1 MNRAP
6 RPAPGLRSSG
16 GVAHAPS
23 RLTRGVILGIVGLV
37 FAVPVAAMAEFTLR
51 RGLAGG
57 YDLHR
62 WTDLFQG
69 GLTGEYKPVLV
80 ALGNSVGLAVGTVA
94 IVLLLLVPTML
105 LVHIRFPWLRRTLE
119 IVCILP
125 ISIPAI
131 VLVVGLAPVF
141 SVVAAVVGSG
151 VWTLAFAYGI
161 TVLPFAYRAIQANLD
176 GVDVRTLSE
185 AARTLG
191 AGWGGV
197 LLRVLVPNLR
207 RGILAGAFIAVAV
220 VLGEFTIASLL
231 NRVNLQTA
239 LVVVSKNDP
248 YTAVILSLIALFV
261 AFLLLL
267 AIGRLGAPRR
277 AGGRRAART
286 ASTPAPPAPPA
297 PSAPAAP
304 AAPTAPIVPTH
315 PTPSASGDRS

>member
-1 MNRAP
+1 MTA
-6 RPAPGLRSSG
+6 GIRSVH
-16 GVAHAPS
+16 GVAHAPGRAI
-23 RLTRGVILGIVGLV
+23 RLLILGGVGLV
-37 FAVPVAAMAEFTLR
+37 FAVPILAMIEFTLR

-57 YDLHR
+57 HDFQR
-62 WTDLFQG
+62 WTLLFQN
-69 GLTGEYKPVLV
+69 GLTGEYAPVLA
-80 ALGNSVGLAVGTVA
+80 ALANSVGLAVGTVL
-94 IVLLLLVPTML
+94 IVLVLLVPTML
-105 LVHIRFPWLRRTLE
+105 LVHIRFPRLRRTLE
-119 IVCILP
+119 ILCILP

-141 SVVAAVVGSG
+141 SVLARFVGSG

-161 TVLPFAYRAIQANLD
+161 TVLPFAYRAIQSNLD

-191 AGWGGV
+191 AGWLSV

-231 NRVNLQTA
+231 SRVNLQTA

-248 YTAVILSLIALFV
+248 YSAVILSLLALFV

-267 AIGRLGAPRR
+267 AIGRLGTERSRPAR
-277 AGGRRAART
+277 ADPTTPTTPTSGGVQ
-286 ASTPAPPAPPA
+286 S
-297 PSAPAAP
+297 
-304 AAPTAPIVPTH
+304 
-315 PTPSASGDRS
+315 

>member
-1 MNRAP
+1 M
-6 RPAPGLRSSG
+6 SG
-16 GVAHAPS
+16 GFRTTDGVAHAPS
-23 RLTRGVILGIVGLV
+23 RLTRGLILGIVGLV
-37 FAVPVAAMAEFTLR
+37 FVVPILAMVEFTLR
-51 RGLAGG
+51 RGLVGG

-62 WTDLFQG
+62 WTELFQG

-80 ALGNSVGLAVGTVA
+80 ALGNSVGLAIGTVA
-94 IVLLLLVPTML
+94 IILLLLVPTML
-105 LVHIRFPWLRRTLE
+105 LVHIRFPRLRRALE
-119 IVCILP
+119 IICILP

-141 SVVAAVVGSG
+141 SVVARLVGSG

-161 TVLPFAYRAIQANLD
+161 TVLPFAYRAIQSNLD

-191 AGWGGV
+191 AGWGSV

-261 AFLLLL
+261 AFLLLM

-277 AGGRRAART
+277 ASRR
-286 ASTPAPPAPPA
+286 TPPP
-297 PSAPAAP
+297 
-304 AAPTAPIVPTH
+304 VPT
-315 PTPSASGDRS
+315 PTGDRP

>member
-1 MNRAP
+1 MRA
-6 RPAPGLRSSG
+6 
-16 GVAHAPS
+16 GVGSVRGMAHAPRRFL
-23 RLTRGVILGIVGLV
+23 RLLILGGVGLV
-37 FAVPVAAMAEFTLR
+37 FAVPILAMIEFTLR

-57 YDLHR
+57 HDVQR
-62 WTDLFQG
+62 WIELFRN
-69 GLTGEYKPVLV
+69 GLTGEYAPVLA
-80 ALGNSVGLAVGTVA
+80 ALANSVGLAVGTVA
-94 IVLLLLVPTML
+94 IVLVLLVPTML
-105 LVHIRFPWLRRTLE
+105 LVHIRFPRLRRTLE
-119 IVCILP
+119 ILCILP

-141 SVVAAVVGSG
+141 SVLARLAGSG

-161 TVLPFAYRAIQANLD
+161 TVLPFAYRAIQSNLD

-191 AGWGGV
+191 AGSLVV

-231 NRVNLQTA
+231 SRVTLQTA

-248 YTAVILSLIALFV
+248 YSAVILALLALFV

-267 AIGRLGAPRR
+267 AIGRLGTERR
-277 AGGRRAART
+277 RPAR
-286 ASTPAPPAPPA
+286 STPLTTTTGGAQ
-297 PSAPAAP
+297 S
-304 AAPTAPIVPTH
+304 
-315 PTPSASGDRS
+315 

>member
-1 MNRAP
+1 MSRDAT
-6 RPAPGLRSSG
+6 
-16 GVAHAPS
+16 VAHAPN
-23 RLTRGVILGIVGLV
+23 RLVRGVILGGVGLI
-37 FAVPVAAMAEFTLR
+37 FAVPILAMLEFTLR

-57 YDLHR
+57 YDVAR
-62 WTDLFQG
+62 WAALFQNC
-69 GLTGEYKPVLV
+69 LTGEYRPVLV
-80 ALGNSVGLAVGTVA
+80 ALGNSVGLAVGTVL
-94 IVLLLLVPTML
+94 IVLVLLVPTML
-105 LVHIRFPWLRRTLE
+105 LVHIRFPRLRRLLE
-119 IVCILP
+119 IICILP

-141 SVVAAVVGSG
+141 SLVAKLLGSG
-151 VWTLAFAYGI
+151 VWSLAFAYGI

-191 AGWGGV
+191 AGWGSV

-248 YTAVILSLIALFV
+248 YSAVILSLLALFV

-267 AIGRLGAPRR
+267 LIGRLGAERRPGPRR
-277 AGGRRAART
+277 ATHTDPPGRRG
-286 ASTPAPPAPPA
+286 PGIAPNL
-297 PSAPAAP
+297 
-304 AAPTAPIVPTH
+304 T
-315 PTPSASGDRS
+315 PTPSLTPSAIPSGDRP